1 MLIEETTNVTPQ
13 ANWELHP
20 SLVEHRLSEE
30 FVFNNPSTQVFSGQS
45 EDVRREVPA
54 VPCLAASLGM
64 PGDFLRKSYDCR
76 FLGFKPDICLQEKTE
91 ECAWGM
97 EISLPR
103 SLTDWGIYLSKRN
116 VSAKKEPF
124 LCLT

>member
-1 MLIEETTNVTPQ
+1 MLNEETTNVTPQ

-76 FLGFKPDICLQEKTE
+76 FLGFKPDNCLQEKTE

-103 SLTDWGIYLSKRN
+103 SLTDWDIYLSKRN

-124 LCLT
+124 LFLT

>member
-1 MLIEETTNVTPQ
+1 MLNEETTNVTPQ

-30 FVFNNPSTQVFSGQS
+30 FVFNNPSTQVSSGQS
-45 EDVRREVPA
+45 EDVRHEVPA

-64 PGDFLRKSYDCR
+64 PGDFLRKSYDCG
-76 FLGFKPDICLQEKTE
+76 FSGFKSYNCLKEKTE

-103 SLTDWGIYLSKRN
+103 NFTYWGTYLSKRN